1 MVEVLS
7 TPESRVGFYH
17 EVFNEPEREQI
28 LTASRCARRLALLR
42 SCAQLVE

>member
-28 LTASRCARRLALLR
+28 LIEGGQAAKDRRGR
-42 SCAQLVE
+42 DG